1 MNVILARLKRL
12 RYLAKYYPEKL
23 VMRHEVIV
31 KRFLSR
37 VILRDMIRHN
47 ANWVYNQEHGLW

>member
-1 MNVILARLKRL
+1 MNVEKLKRL

-23 VMRHEVIV
+23 VMRSNKIA
-31 KRFLSR
+31 KRLAPRACLRQTVR
-37 VILRDMIRHN
+37 VN